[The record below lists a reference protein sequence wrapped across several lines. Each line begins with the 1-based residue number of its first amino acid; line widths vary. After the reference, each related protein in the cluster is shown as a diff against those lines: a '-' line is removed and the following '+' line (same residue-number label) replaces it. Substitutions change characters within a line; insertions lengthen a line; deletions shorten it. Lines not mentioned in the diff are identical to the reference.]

1 LPKDGGEQNTGLNRC
16 AFTTTGG
23 NMFRRALLLP
33 LAAAALAVGAC
44 DSPTANSG
52 QARLTVLLTDAPHEY
67 LEEAVVTIGR
77 IDILPVN
84 GPPITITND
93 GGTFDLL
100 QLQDGVTA
108 VLGSA
113 DIDPDRYR
121 ELRMVVS
128 YAEVTLKDG
137 YTFNDGSQT
146 KSLHVPSG
154 AASGI
159 KIGISDGN
167 GGPPGQGIE
176 IRPGETVLV
185 VDFDVSQN
193 FVMLGDADAPAGIE
207 GFNFTP
213 RLRAVAID
221 VAGSISGFVT
231 APDDIDVEG
240 LTVTATREG
249 AEEDEAAITTLVRE
263 DGTFTLHFLP
273 PGTYNVTIP
282 EPPAGLSSSNQ
293 DVDVDNA
300 EHVTDVEIVIS

>member
-1 LPKDGGEQNTGLNRC
+1 
-16 AFTTTGG
+16 
-23 NMFRRALLLP
+23 MIRRALLLP

-52 QARLTVLLTDAPHEY
+52 PARVTVLLTDAPHEY
-67 LEEAVVTIGR
+67 LEEAVITVGR

-84 GPPITITND
+84 GPAVTITED

-113 DIDPDRYR
+113 EILPDRYR

-137 YTFNDGSQT
+137 YMFNDGSQT
-146 KSLHVPSG
+146 KSLAVPSG

-159 KIGISDGN
+159 KVGIVDGN
-167 GGPPGQGIE
+167 GGAPGQGIE

-185 VDFDVSQN
+185 VDVDVSQN
-193 FVMLGDADAPAGIE
+193 FVMLGQADAASGVE

-213 RLRAVAID
+213 RLRAVALD

-231 APDDIDVEG
+231 APADVDVEG

-249 AEEDEAAITTLVRE
+249 AAEDEAAVTTLVRE

-282 EPPAGLSSSNQ
+282 EPPAGFSSSDQ
-293 DVDVDNA
+293 DVDVGNA
-300 EHVTDVEIVIS
+300 EHVTDIEIVIS